1 MQFSVWNFGI
11 MLSSYLSLIS
21 FNYFFSQ
28 LCNCGEIVQYE
39 IESHQ
44 GWREF
49 FVWLVKLN
57 ASQIGRSSSHP
68 CTACY
73 GCRSDPCT
81 ACYGSRSGPLQL
93 HAMAGQT
100 PVCTPCD
107 CMLWWC
113 NVHATHSMQLQVA
126 WPALLHR
133 RSISNSRFILT
144 MTSINHLH
152 IPNSCYTLPWLSSH
166 CIS

>member
-1 MQFSVWNFGI
+1 MV
-11 MLSSYLSLIS
+11 
-21 FNYFFSQ
+21 
-28 LCNCGEIVQYE
+28 
-39 IESHQ
+39 
-44 GWREF
+44 R
-49 FVWLVKLN
+49 LN

-107 CMLWWC
+107 CMLWRC

-133 RSISNSRFILT
+133 PSYVQYLLIIFSLYFASVNILCCMLMCMLQAGENFFGVGGATRINPKGEGVVHTPELNS
-144 MTSINHLH
+144 MVAG
-152 IPNSCYTLPWLSSH
+152 
-166 CIS
+166 